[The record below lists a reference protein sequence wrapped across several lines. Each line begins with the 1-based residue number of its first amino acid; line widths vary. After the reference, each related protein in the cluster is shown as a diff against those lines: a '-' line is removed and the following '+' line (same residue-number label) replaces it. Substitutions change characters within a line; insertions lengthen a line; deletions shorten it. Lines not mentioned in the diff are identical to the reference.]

1 MIMAYVEPDES
12 FEAESNGSSEASFEG
27 EESDV
32 AVVQSEKSF
41 DPEPDDADESELMQ
55 VKLQLFQ
62 KQQEV
67 DALKREIDAQ
77 RREIEEQKLQNQVLR
92 AQHNVAICELQQE
105 LRLGFVDKIKEIMAL
120 YARV

>member
-12 FEAESNGSSEASFEG
+12 FEAESNGSSEASFEE
-27 EESDV
+27 EESEV
-32 AVVQSEKSF
+32 TVVNPEKSF
-41 DPEPDDADESELMQ
+41 DPEGPDESELMQ

-92 AQHNVAICELQQE
+92 AKHNVAMCELQQE